1 MQKFN
6 KKLNP
11 AFLGLAM
18 SILFSMSSYAGNEG
32 WKLESG
38 TWRYYRNDR
47 ALSSWQQINHRWYFF
62 NKDGSLKTGWLLE
75 TDKWYFLD
83 SSTNAEQ
90 GVLLSNWQW
99 IDGYCYYFE
108 PSDKGTLGKMHAN
121 TVIDGYQLNSS
132 GRWTD
137 ENGKEYYE
145 AGKGIITKI
154 SSANAAKNTEVLVSN
169 GIKTTGG
176 SGGGSS
182 SGGSNDRSFS
192 HAVNTKSNINQKN
205 ETLKQS
211 NAVSDNTAAQSKND
225 SSNNAADTLNSSKS
239 EGESTSKLKAG
250 IENVTKSSL
259 PDKNNLNNKEN
270 EGSAVQPN
278 AQAPEDIS
286 PKSSGTQSATSSNAV
301 KSEAPKAPNKEL
313 PEKKESDKAQETKE
327 DKAKPQEQD
336 ENTKLNKAEKI
347 KDSLI
352 TSKNDNVVQYTTE
365 SGEIRTILWAKG
377 ISAPTM
383 GESGDFTKEVTQS
396 GSNTYI
402 DYKAPFVLGNSW
414 YDANK
419 TKAGGNTD
427 VDKNLC
433 FGAASSNML
442 HWWLDQNS
450 SYIDSYIAQEGDIS
464 RSNRSLSALRS
475 SFNSQQDSGIFN
487 LFKVLF
493 GYNDKGF
500 YSDLLMDLFINGY
513 TPKVNGGTNIE
524 NPDMT
529 PDSRGGFFYKVF
541 KENKLTERTY
551 GGNYEDLSA
560 KLKEILGNEGIVG
573 LSHKTFTNNNHI
585 ITLWGAEY
593 NSDGKLTAVYI
604 SDSDDQNEKP
614 DETDLGM
621 KRFEVRNV
629 GGIAKISTNQSSK
642 SSGSKINY
650 LHVLYL
656 GSELWEKYFN

>member
-62 NKDGSLKTGWLLE
+62 NEDGSLKTGWLLE

-182 SGGSNDRSFS
+182 SGGSNGRSFS
-192 HAVNTKSNINQKN
+192 HAGNTKSNINQKN

-211 NAVSDNTAAQSKND
+211 NAVSDNTAARSKND

-250 IENVTKSSL
+250 IVCK
-259 PDKNNLNNKEN
+259 
-270 EGSAVQPN
+270 
-278 AQAPEDIS
+278 
-286 PKSSGTQSATSSNAV
+286 
-301 KSEAPKAPNKEL
+301 
-313 PEKKESDKAQETKE
+313 
-327 DKAKPQEQD
+327 
-336 ENTKLNKAEKI
+336 
-347 KDSLI
+347 
-352 TSKNDNVVQYTTE
+352 
-365 SGEIRTILWAKG
+365 
-377 ISAPTM
+377 
-383 GESGDFTKEVTQS
+383 
-396 GSNTYI
+396 
-402 DYKAPFVLGNSW
+402 
-414 YDANK
+414 
-419 TKAGGNTD
+419 
-427 VDKNLC
+427 
-433 FGAASSNML
+433 
-442 HWWLDQNS
+442 
-450 SYIDSYIAQEGDIS
+450 
-464 RSNRSLSALRS
+464 
-475 SFNSQQDSGIFN
+475 
-487 LFKVLF
+487 
-493 GYNDKGF
+493 
-500 YSDLLMDLFINGY
+500 
-513 TPKVNGGTNIE
+513 
-524 NPDMT
+524 
-529 PDSRGGFFYKVF
+529 
-541 KENKLTERTY
+541 
-551 GGNYEDLSA
+551 
-560 KLKEILGNEGIVG
+560 
-573 LSHKTFTNNNHI
+573 
-585 ITLWGAEY
+585 
-593 NSDGKLTAVYI
+593 
-604 SDSDDQNEKP
+604 
-614 DETDLGM
+614 
-621 KRFEVRNV
+621 
-629 GGIAKISTNQSSK
+629 
-642 SSGSKINY
+642 
-650 LHVLYL
+650 
-656 GSELWEKYFN
+656 